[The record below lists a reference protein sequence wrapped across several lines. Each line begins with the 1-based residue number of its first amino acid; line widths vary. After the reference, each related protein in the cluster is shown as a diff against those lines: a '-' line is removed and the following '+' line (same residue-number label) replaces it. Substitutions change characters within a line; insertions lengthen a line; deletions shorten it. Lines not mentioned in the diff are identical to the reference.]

1 MELKEPVK
9 VKESDLYS
17 VVLEDADGVTHYW
30 HLNGDYDGYS
40 TPHTESKGQPEV
52 ATGHQS

>member
-17 VVLEDADGVTHYW
+17 VVLEDADGITHFW
-30 HLNGDYDGYS
+30 LPNGDYDGYCA
-40 TPHTESKGQPEV
+40 PHTESIE
-52 ATGHQS
+52 TR